1 MVKTLKRKFVISS
14 MIAITTLIVL
24 LLGAVN
30 IGNIIIKKRNVER
43 TLSVITNNAGSPP
56 PMRNDE
62 SDAPLPPPTGFSRE
76 KNDYD
81 TFMSSN
87 FFFVKYDSEGNVVLI
102 DTSRTSSVTEDKAKE
117 YAESVL
123 NTGNDDG
130 KIDDYRY
137 KIVVSDLGDKTVIF
151 LDTSGDIGDYLR
163 VLALSAFVGF
173 LCEVLML
180 LLVIAL
186 SNRAIKP
193 IAENM
198 AKQKEFVTNAGH
210 ELKTPLAIISAN
222 AEAMEMINGENKW
235 TKNIVTQVERLSK
248 MTENLLFLSKM
259 EEYADTSER
268 VEISLGSEAK
278 KAALSYEEAFELK
291 NINYSMDNLI
301 ESPRLIA
308 KPDEIRKLINI
319 LLDNML
325 KYTKEGGNA
334 AIEVFTLNGK
344 LVLMTRNTVENAEK
358 IDVKALFDRFYR
370 EDKARTQGEEKSGF
384 GIGLAVAKE
393 IVERHKGKIYAKCK
407 DGEIGFIVEFKNM

>member
-87 FFFVKYDSEGNVVLI
+87 FFFVKYDAEGNVVLT

-123 NTGNDDG
+123 NSGDDDG
-130 KIDDYRY
+130 KIGDYRY
-137 KIVVSDLGDKTVIF
+137 KIVSSELGDKTVIF

-163 VLALSAFVGF
+163 VLVLSGLVGF

-259 EEYADTSER
+259 DEYVDNSNKVSMNLSEELRKCTESYIEPFSMKN
-268 VEISLGSEAK
+268 VEYTTEIAEGL
-278 KAALSYEEAFELK
+278 
-291 NINYSMDNLI
+291 NIT
-301 ESPRLIA
+301 A

-325 KYTKEGGNA
+325 KYTPEGTFAKVIAEEDAGKVMFKTVNA
-334 AIEVFTLNGK
+334 
-344 LVLMTRNTVENAEK
+344 VEDEN
-358 IDVKALFDRFYR
+358 IDTKALFDRFYR
-370 EDKARTQGEEKSGF
+370 ENKARTQEDGKSGF
-384 GIGLAVAKE
+384 GIGLSVAKE
-393 IVERHKGKIYAKCK
+393 IMEHHKAKIYSKVQDK
-407 DGEIGFIVEFKNM
+407 NIEFIVEFKK